1 LNLMNQAY
9 LLDAFGREP
18 RVDPEVALATLETIW
33 VRVAGPGAGTAGASA
48 SQTAGS

>member
-1 LNLMNQAY
+1 MNQAY

-33 VRVAGPGAGTAGASA
+33 VRVAGPGVRTTAGAS
-48 SQTAGS
+48 QTAES